1 MKDNTS
7 RGTWTCVLVLSLIF
21 GVACAEHRG
30 DNTAAAD
37 DAATDRQTAAPPL
50 RSDTI
55 HSTISLEGMDEP
67 MTYWLYRSPPGFP
80 LPYSTY
86 VPTDMAAGPVA
97 AYEAEV
103 IRFVAEFGGR
113 RNEQVFLAFAVLPEG
128 VDQDA
133 ALALARD
140 AAERAGASL
149 TPTAL
154 DQPRRFSWSVEEW
167 TFTRRLPN
175 GATAFGS
182 AVLGVRHG
190 RYFFIVTHFP
200 GEYGDGFGPRAAR
213 ILDEWRWEDTGEP
226 LQSPGNGS

>member
-1 MKDNTS
+1 MKDFA
-7 RGTWTCVLVLSLIF
+7 RLGTWSRILAVSVLL
-21 GVACAEHRG
+21 GVACAEPRG
-30 DNTAAAD
+30 DGGDSDRTAPGQ
-37 DAATDRQTAAPPL
+37 RHVSPP
-50 RSDTI
+50 RPDTV
-55 HSTISLEGMDEP
+55 HSTITIEGMDEP

-80 LPYSTY
+80 LPFSTY

-113 RNEQVFLAFAVLPEG
+113 RNEQVILAIAVLPEG

-140 AAERAGASL
+140 VAERAGARS
-149 TPTAL
+149 TQTAP
-154 DQPRRFSWSVEEW
+154 DRPRRFSWSVEEW
-167 TFTRRLPN
+167 TFTRRLPD

-182 AVLGVRHG
+182 AALGVRYG
-190 RYFFIVTHFP
+190 RYFFVVTHFP

-226 LQSPGNGS
+226 LHSPGSGS